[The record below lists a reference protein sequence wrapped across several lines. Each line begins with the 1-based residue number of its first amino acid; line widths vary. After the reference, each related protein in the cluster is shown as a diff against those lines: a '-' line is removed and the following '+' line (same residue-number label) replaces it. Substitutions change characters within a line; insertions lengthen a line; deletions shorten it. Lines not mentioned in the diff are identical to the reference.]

1 MPAGLRFCR
10 NCGFRLGEG
19 SAEYTETVRFQ
30 NGVGPITAANAA
42 IPYSAPIGAAATTA
56 LGKVGA
62 CSLVGRKR
70 MSGMFWIFIG
80 LVIFF
85 ACAGALTRLARP
97 HRSLPPIIQVS
108 NRSYVGVNEFDTTD
122 GGVTFG
128 DVEPPGS
135 PADRAGLVGG
145 DVITSFDGQRIES
158 DDQIMELLGKTPVGR
173 TVEVIYQRDGET
185 KTTRLTTMAKGE
197 FDELRDTFRN
207 RPEGKGRLGVDNQTE
222 VAVPGTNLHG
232 VRCSVQASMPADMAG
247 LKNGDII
254 VTLDSVPIR
263 TEEEL
268 ASRIQRA
275 LPYSTVDI
283 EVFRGSERLKIP
295 VKMGRR

>member
-1 MPAGLRFCR
+1 
-10 NCGFRLGEG
+10 
-19 SAEYTETVRFQ
+19 
-30 NGVGPITAANAA
+30 
-42 IPYSAPIGAAATTA
+42 
-56 LGKVGA
+56 
-62 CSLVGRKR
+62 
-70 MSGMFWIFIG
+70 
-80 LVIFF
+80 
-85 ACAGALTRLARP
+85 
-97 HRSLPPIIQVS
+97 
-108 NRSYVGVNEFDTTD
+108 
-122 GGVTFG
+122 VTFG